1 MSEPLLTVKDESPSS
16 DGTQLYR
23 RASRL
28 LEAEQGDELAAQ
40 GAAEAN
46 PIAENQHQSEA
57 QTSSSGSSSAEPP
70 PSSSSSVPASS
81 QNGTETTEKA
91 INLLV
96 RAVRAG
102 STQAREL
109 LEDAL
114 TKGRGIGHKNIVE
127 VLSTIRN
134 QTTEP
139 VVMAAREVFTALAT
153 PGLKSAAERSDINYA
168 NMSADQLERVL
179 QEKFAKTSADKQ
191 AAGADDDDVA
201 GAATAE
207 DQREAIRS
215 IIEKTVELGD
225 DNKKMV
231 SEDEFLA
238 VAVSYA
244 NGELPGGNLQALRE
258 SSEFNKLGWL
268 ERAQLD
274 PLKTAKNV
282 AKHALHF
289 AEDKGERWLIKAIPY
304 HQLAYILFLYIMTYV
319 VVPKVMWHFVP
330 LFLFYASL
338 AFMIIATFQ
347 QIWFQRIFQFYH
359 VYSYVF
365 SGFNS
370 ALDVNKYELM
380 FTRKNGLHSL
390 VLFFSAYVVIVA
402 IRPLATEMGLLNE
415 LVTLLAFFFSAV
427 SFLSCAGSHFGEIY
441 RSMKLRLAA
450 VGFGWLC
457 SSGLLEGTPLS
468 SFLGAW
474 FSIPLAY
481 TGVSVTVG
489 PQTALLAASTGLLVR
504 TGLRRGLISWPL
516 VVLPHLVFLAWLDLA
531 LLILPTCSLAG
542 FLKVGLAVLA
552 LPFSPV
558 LITLAPIYLASRGGL
573 VAIGLILTAMLI
585 VAGSLVVLARMLDL
599 SKSLSWFSKLQ
610 VGSQLLL
617 LAGFILGVTMSIA
630 LVHSSFSSVINPMAS
645 STVLPIGWKD
655 YADRCN
661 KANSSVATRQLA
673 CLHFN
678 GQLIQ
683 WRGTV
688 QDLRITEIN
697 NNIRSTLT
705 SIPWGLGYYFYWLG
719 FPDSSR
725 CPHED
730 EDGLDCKIHHVAMS
744 HLDLV
749 NVYKFSLTVQMPE
762 PDDSLTISVGHHLL
776 PNVPYIT
783 EGTQLEFKAV
793 IHNAG
798 SDKGPTLTA
807 KKVSVLDE
815 DGREVHVSQ
824 IPQEQRSVADEM
836 ERAGQEVMAALAG
849 AVSQVDKLDLSD
861 RSRTNEP

>member
-268 ERAQLD
+268 ERVRDCCL
-274 PLKTAKNV
+274 NI
-282 AKHALHF
+282 HNM
-289 AEDKGERWLIKAIPY
+289 
-304 HQLAYILFLYIMTYV
+304 LAS
-319 VVPKVMWHFVP
+319 W
-330 LFLFYASL
+330 
-338 AFMIIATFQ
+338 
-347 QIWFQRIFQFYH
+347 
-359 VYSYVF
+359 
-365 SGFNS
+365 
-370 ALDVNKYELM
+370 
-380 FTRKNGLHSL
+380 
-390 VLFFSAYVVIVA
+390 VL
-402 IRPLATEMGLLNE
+402 G
-415 LVTLLAFFFSAV
+415 
-427 SFLSCAGSHFGEIY
+427 SCRTG
-441 RSMKLRLAA
+441 R
-450 VGFGWLC
+450 
-457 SSGLLEGTPLS
+457 S
-468 SFLGAW
+468 SF
-474 FSIPLAY
+474 
-481 TGVSVTVG
+481 
-489 PQTALLAASTGLLVR
+489 
-504 TGLRRGLISWPL
+504 
-516 VVLPHLVFLAWLDLA
+516 
-531 LLILPTCSLAG
+531 
-542 FLKVGLAVLA
+542 
-552 LPFSPV
+552 
-558 LITLAPIYLASRGGL
+558 
-573 VAIGLILTAMLI
+573 
-585 VAGSLVVLARMLDL
+585 
-599 SKSLSWFSKLQ
+599 
-610 VGSQLLL
+610 
-617 LAGFILGVTMSIA
+617 
-630 LVHSSFSSVINPMAS
+630 
-645 STVLPIGWKD
+645 
-655 YADRCN
+655 
-661 KANSSVATRQLA
+661 
-673 CLHFN
+673 
-678 GQLIQ
+678 
-683 WRGTV
+683 
-688 QDLRITEIN
+688 
-697 NNIRSTLT
+697 
-705 SIPWGLGYYFYWLG
+705 
-719 FPDSSR
+719 
-725 CPHED
+725 
-730 EDGLDCKIHHVAMS
+730 
-744 HLDLV
+744 
-749 NVYKFSLTVQMPE
+749 
-762 PDDSLTISVGHHLL
+762 
-776 PNVPYIT
+776 
-783 EGTQLEFKAV
+783 
-793 IHNAG
+793 
-798 SDKGPTLTA
+798 
-807 KKVSVLDE
+807 
-815 DGREVHVSQ
+815 
-824 IPQEQRSVADEM
+824 
-836 ERAGQEVMAALAG
+836 
-849 AVSQVDKLDLSD
+849 
-861 RSRTNEP
+861 